1 MRFRAKPMTLPRRG
15 RHCTANPTIA
25 ESSSCLPHKW
35 RGAASVSRSL
45 ARNRELRDFRP
56 EAHMFRSAPRTCP
69 SIRWQ
74 AEWGTHAL
82 RPQGGPAM
90 SEQAVEERRRR
101 ASDIVWVV
109 AYSILVLLVMLLWIY
124 VPA

>member
-1 MRFRAKPMTLPRRG
+1 VAPPHNRAGGPPRFGVIRVGLEAGGGPATPPMQNNSGLPQG
-15 RHCTANPTIA
+15 PVPP
-25 ESSSCLPHKW
+25 L
-35 RGAASVSRSL
+35 GGGGGG
-45 ARNRELRDFRP
+45 
-56 EAHMFRSAPRTCP
+56 
-69 SIRWQ
+69 
-74 AEWGTHAL
+74 GTHVL

-90 SEQAVEERRRR
+90 SEQAVEERRRW